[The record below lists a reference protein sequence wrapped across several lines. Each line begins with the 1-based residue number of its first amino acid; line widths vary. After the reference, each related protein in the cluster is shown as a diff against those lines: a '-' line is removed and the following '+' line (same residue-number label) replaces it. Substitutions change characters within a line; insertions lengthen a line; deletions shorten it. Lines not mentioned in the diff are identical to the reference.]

1 MIVKQRI
8 SKRIFTMATLAP
20 FLLSAQLLAAP
31 TRGDTPSRGPS
42 AQSALKKSFAL
53 FKKAKTYRVEAS
65 VRGGLATDAK
75 HDIKTFTVN
84 SDFRGNVF
92 GSTKRPIMHIP
103 DRHIFKTPKPGAG
116 VIRYSGSWRQI
127 LATRE
132 GRELDRLIDFPTL
145 IMQEAVKFSKNAR
158 WLDNKEIPEGW
169 PKEERKKKSKKK
181 KKKKKKKNVAPDNKT
196 KKKNKSRTAI
206 RNKEASDDDSKNND
220 ARTTLRVEAHPKKAL
235 DIWIKRVEN
244 SGCMK
249 SG

>member
-1 MIVKQRI
+1 MIVEHRT
-8 SKRIFTMATLAP
+8 SKRIFTIAALAP

-31 TRGDTPSRGPS
+31 TSNDTSSRGPS
-42 AQSALKKSFAL
+42 AQSALKKSFSL

-65 VRGGLATDAK
+65 VRGGLATNAK

-84 SDFRGNVF
+84 SDFLGNVF

-116 VIRYSGSWRQI
+116 VIRYSGTWRQI
-127 LATRE
+127 LSTRE
-132 GRELDRLIDFPTL
+132 GRKLDRLIDFPTIIL
-145 IMQEAVKFSKNAR
+145 QEAVKFSKNAR

-181 KKKKKKKNVAPDNKT
+181 KKKKKKVKADNKT
-196 KKKNKSRTAI
+196 KTKKKSKSRTTV
-206 RNKEASDDDSKNND
+206 RNKKASDDGPENND
-220 ARTTLRVEAHPKKAL
+220 VRTTLRVEAHPKKAL